1 VFVPRSNCNRIE
13 RRGFVEIGAY
23 AEVSEQVRQEK
34 RGEVIAGAD
43 SPRDGETSR
52 RDFLRKSGRRAMYV
66 TPAVLSLS
74 ASLKAAALSG
84 YDSTCGEAGSPC
96 TADADCCD
104 ALTCMSLS
112 CN

>member
-1 VFVPRSNCNRIE
+1 M
-13 RRGFVEIGAY
+13 
-23 AEVSEQVRQEK
+23 SEQGRQEK
-34 RGEVIAGAD
+34 RNEVIAGTE
-43 SPRDGETSR
+43 SPKQGDTSR

-96 TADADCCD
+96 TVDADCCD